1 MKWGDILALVVKK
14 GNCGVGG
21 WSSVGGRSNCF
32 IGVWW
37 FAYQI
42 RKKTRRTFK
51 GVETAR
57 NMALVVLVN

>member
-1 MKWGDILALVVKK
+1 MKWRDILALVVKK

-21 WSSVGGRSNCF
+21 WSSVGGKSNCF
-32 IGVWW
+32 IGGSW

-57 NMALVVLVN
+57 IMAVVVLVN